1 MGGAFKQEASVD
13 LSRKAMRM
21 EPTITRCQAAVATFS
36 GSEVGDYW
44 FNDLIMLM
52 IINMI

>member
-21 EPTITRCQAAVATFS
+21 EPTITRCQAVFVATFS
-36 GSEVGDYW
+36 GSEVGDY
-44 FNDLIMLM
+44 
-52 IINMI
+52 